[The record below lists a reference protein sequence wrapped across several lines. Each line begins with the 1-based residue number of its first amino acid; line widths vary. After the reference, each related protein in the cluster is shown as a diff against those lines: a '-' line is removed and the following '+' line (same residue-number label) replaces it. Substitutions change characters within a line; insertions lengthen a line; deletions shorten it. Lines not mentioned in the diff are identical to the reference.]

1 MPKRVL
7 VVEDDALLGLDI
19 AAQLADAGFDVV
31 GPAVSVATAFRLM
44 DETCCDVAV
53 LDVNLGRETS
63 EPVAIELRTRATPF
77 IVLSGYSSEQHP
89 PGFHGAPTLA
99 KPARPEDLVAILG
112 KYVGETACSQSFQRS
127 DEVPLGS
134 AESLPVTDLISVRAR
149 GSDRKDGE

>member
-31 GPAVSVATAFRLM
+31 GPAVSVASAFRLM

-53 LDVNLGRETS
+53 LDVNLGSETS

-112 KYVGETACSQSFQRS
+112 RCVGDTACSQSFQRT
-127 DEVPLGS
+127 DRVPLGS
-134 AESLPVTDLISVRAR
+134 AESLPGTDPVSVRAR
-149 GSDRKDGE
+149 GSDRKDCE